1 MRPERA
7 ERLRDVALRRQAGFT
22 VLLENVHDQHNVGAV
37 MRTCDAVGIHEI
49 YVLQTEA
56 GLKYK
61 NFNLGRRTTAG
72 ARRWVDL
79 HYYTDTELC
88 FERLRSRYDRIYATH
103 LDAEAVSLYDLDLT
117 ERVCLV
123 FGNEH
128 EGITP
133 EVLAQCDG
141 NFVIPM
147 QGMTQS
153 LNISVACAVTL
164 YEGMRQRLT
173 KGYYEPGA
181 GADTAWR
188 EALHADYIQRHETKH
203 APEQVEPRRR
213 PKGDSRK

>member
-7 ERLRDVALRRQAGFT
+7 ERLREVALRRQVGFT

-37 MRTCDAVGIHEI
+37 MRTCDAVGIFEI
-49 YVLQTEA
+49 YVLQTEP
-56 GLKYK
+56 GLQYK

-88 FERLRSRYDRIYATH
+88 FRNIRQRYDRVYATH
-103 LDAEAVSLYDLDLT
+103 LNASAVSLYSLDLT

-128 EGITP
+128 TGITAD
-133 EVLAQCDG
+133 VLAHCDA
-141 NFVIPM
+141 NFIIPM

-164 YEGMRQRLT
+164 YEGMRQRIA
-173 KGYYEPGA
+173 KGRYETA
-181 GADTAWR
+181 ADQVP
-188 EALHADYIQRHETKH
+188 ELEKLHAEYVRRHESKH
-203 APEQVEPRRR
+203 SPEQVAPRRR
-213 PKGDSRK
+213 TKGDSRK